1 MLWYSKTVSF
11 QKSVTSLTLTNSFV
25 TGEVVQL
32 FFFTLLFISMGH
44 KLSTELIKLFCIFKP
59 HWSCII
65 HMGRKSSERILSKF
79 FRFRTNNTD
88 FDHKCGNSFP
98 DFPDFLMCKCS
109 CLSFWHKATAVCAF
123 HVFVFFVSIGY
134 QLHFG
139 ELSVWQF

>member
-1 MLWYSKTVSF
+1 MLWYSKMVSF
-11 QKSVTSLTLTNSFV
+11 QKSVTSLALTK
-25 TGEVVQL
+25 QL
-32 FFFTLLFISMGH
+32 CNWIGGDGVALLFHSTFSLYGRVKH
-44 KLSTELIKLFCIFKP
+44 KLLCIFKP

-88 FDHKCGNSFP
+88 IDHKCGNSFP
-98 DFPDFLMCKCS
+98 DFPVFLMCKCS
-109 CLSFWHKATAVCAF
+109 CLPFWYKATAVFAF

-139 ELSVWQF
+139 ELSMWQF